1 MWKTYFLSLAIAVL
15 PVSLY
20 QPRPLGGLLSD
31 PEAHGFQE
39 FEPAIRSQISSL
51 AQNDLDECESAVRC
65 HFFFFSRILMMLSAY
80 RTGPTFPYRLQVR

>member
-51 AQNDLDECESAVRC
+51 AQNDLKECESAVC
-65 HFFFFSRILMMLSAY
+65 YHFFLFSRIFVILSAY
-80 RTGPTFPYRLQVR
+80 RTGSTFQHRLQVR